1 MILDLNLIV
10 IMATALLNLHLV
22 EVFHEEI
29 PCDVVLAV
37 RHIPMDTTTT
47 IFTSSLISDYSG

>member
-1 MILDLNLIV
+1 MVLYLNLIV

-22 EVFHEEI
+22 DVFHQEI
-29 PCDVVLAV
+29 PCDLCLAV

-47 IFTSSLISDYSG
+47 IFMSTLISDYSR